1 MESVLTSKRKI
12 LIEWGD
18 CDPAGIV
25 YFPRYFEIF
34 DSCTAGLF
42 AAAGLPYETVTT
54 QEMVVLPMVD
64 IHSKFMIPSKFGDE
78 VIVESTITEFRK
90 SSFLVRHRLY
100 KGDVLAIEC
109 EETRVWAEKHPDEP
123 GRLKGKTIPIEVIA
137 RFKEK

>member
-1 MESVLTSKRKI
+1 MLTTRRTI

-25 YFPRYFEIF
+25 YFPRYFAIF

-42 AAAGLPYETVTT
+42 ATAGLSYETVTT
-54 QEMVVLPMVD
+54 LEMVVLPMVD
-64 IHSKFMIPSKFGDE
+64 VHAKFMIPSKFGDE

-109 EETRVWAEKHPDEP
+109 EETRVWAEKHPDGP
-123 GRLKGKTIPIEVIA
+123 GRLKGKTIPTEVIA